1 MIKCPGC
8 ARRRER
14 LRRIFKP
21 LSKKEPRPVTE
32 PKLQPLAPA
41 DVVSRKLPTGEIV
54 AWDNRNN
61 RQIASGFD
69 DEADFEDWKKERFRL

>member
-1 MIKCPGC
+1 M
-8 ARRRER
+8 
-14 LRRIFKP
+14 
-21 LSKKEPRPVTE
+21 TE

-54 AWDNRNN
+54 AWDKRNN

-69 DEADFEDWKKERFRL
+69 DEDDFEDWKEKFFKHPSNFTKE

>member
-1 MIKCPGC
+1 M
-8 ARRRER
+8 
-14 LRRIFKP
+14 
-21 LSKKEPRPVTE
+21 TE
-32 PKLQPLAPA
+32 PKPQPLAPA

-54 AWDNRNN
+54 AWDKRNN